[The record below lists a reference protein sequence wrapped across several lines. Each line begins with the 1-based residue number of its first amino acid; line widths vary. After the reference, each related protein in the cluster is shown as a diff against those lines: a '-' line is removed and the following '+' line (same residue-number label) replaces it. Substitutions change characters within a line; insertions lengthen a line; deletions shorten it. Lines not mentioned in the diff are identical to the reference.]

1 MMDRNTSD
9 EGSAAMNLPSKPSL
23 RILVVDDHDDFRS
36 RLCTLLDSYTDLQC
50 RASADAGSALRAMEA
65 EPLDVVIMDINLDGA
80 GSPNG
85 ATGIDLT
92 RTIKDR
98 WPATQ
103 VLMCTVYEDD
113 DKIFSALKAGA
124 TGYILKRAPLPELIE
139 AVHQVH
145 RGESPMTGSIARKV
159 VASFGIK
166 PLTNGERL
174 SEREQQVLDLLSE
187 GLKAREIAEKLFVS
201 ITTVRSHVRSIYEK
215 LQVQNRVE
223 MLKKTGRAR

>member
-1 MMDRNTSD
+1 MT
-9 EGSAAMNLPSKPSL
+9 APL
-23 RILVVDDHDDFRS
+23 RILLVDDHDDFRS
-36 RLCTLLDSYTDLQC
+36 RLCTLLSSYDDMEC
-50 RASADAGSALRAMEA
+50 RTAADAGSALRAMEA
-65 EPLDVVIMDINLDGA
+65 EERDVVIMDINLDGA
-80 GSPNG
+80 GSPHG

-98 WPATQ
+98 WPRTQ

-124 TGYILKRAPLPELIE
+124 TGFILKRAPLPELID
-139 AVHQVH
+139 AVHQIH

-159 VASFGIK
+159 VGSFGMK
-166 PLTNGERL
+166 PLHNGERL
-174 SEREQQVLDLLSE
+174 TEREQQVLDLLSE
-187 GLKAREIAEKLFVS
+187 GLKAKEIAEKLFVS

-223 MLKKTGRAR
+223 MMRKTGRAR

>member
-1 MMDRNTSD
+1 MD
-9 EGSAAMNLPSKPSL
+9 PI

-36 RLCTLLDSYTDLQC
+36 RLCALLDSFEDIQC
-50 RASADAGSALRAMEA
+50 RAAADVGSSLRAMEA
-65 EPLDVVIMDINLDGA
+65 SARDVVIMDINLDGA
-80 GSPNG
+80 GSPHG

-113 DKIFSALKAGA
+113 EKIFSALKAGA

-139 AVHQVH
+139 AVRQVH

-159 VASFGIK
+159 VSSFGVK
-166 PLTNGERL
+166 PLENGERL

-187 GLKAREIAEKLFVS
+187 GLKAKEIADKLFVS

-223 MLKKTGRAR
+223 MMRKTGRAR